1 MIDNIKDLFETDM
14 SKHKAPSQRML
25 KAGELIRRM
34 LAEIIAKEHFRDKD
48 LQGKS
53 VTISEVRVSPDLKH
67 AIVYAAPLGGGRN
80 PAESQTLIDAL
91 NRAKKFLR
99 GRLGSEMEMKSTPAL
114 KFVLDTSFETA
125 QEMSELLSDPHIRQ
139 DLDKD

>member
-1 MIDNIKDLFETDM
+1 M

-34 LAEIIAKEHFRDKD
+34 LAEIIAKEHFRDTD

-67 AIVYAAPLGGGRN
+67 AIVYAAPLGGGDDK
-80 PAESQTLIDAL
+80 TLVAAL
-91 NRAKKFLR
+91 NRASKFLR
-99 GRLGSEMEMKSTPAL
+99 GRLGKEMEMKSTPAL
-114 KFVLDTSFETA
+114 KFVVDESFETA
-125 QEMSELLSDPHIRQ
+125 QEMQKLLQKPHIAQ
-139 DLDKD
+139 DLNKD

>member
-1 MIDNIKDLFETDM
+1 M

-34 LAEIIAKEHFRDKD
+34 LAEIIVKEHFRDPV
-48 LQGKS
+48 LQNAS

-67 AIVYAAPLGGGRN
+67 AIVYAAPLGGGD
-80 PAESQTLIDAL
+80 AVALVKAL
-91 NRAKKFLR
+91 NRAKAFLR

-114 KFVLDTSFETA
+114 KFVVDESFETA
-125 QEMSELLSDPHIRQ
+125 RAMQELLSDPHIAQ
-139 DLDKD
+139 DLDKA

>member
-1 MIDNIKDLFETDM
+1 M

-34 LAEIIAKEHFRDKD
+34 LAEIIAKEHFRDPD

-53 VTISEVRVSPDLKH
+53 VTISEVRVSPDLRH
-67 AIVYAAPLGGGRN
+67 AIIYAAPLGGGRDTDE
-80 PAESQTLIDAL
+80 AEKLIAAL

-114 KFVLDTSFETA
+114 KFVVDTSFETA
-125 QEMSELLSDPHIRQ
+125 QEMSELLNNPHIRQ
-139 DLDKD
+139 DLGKDSRGAE

>member
-1 MIDNIKDLFETDM
+1 M

-34 LAEIIAKEHFRDKD
+34 LAEIITKEHFRDPD

-67 AIVYAAPLGGGRN
+67 AIVYAAPLGGGRD
-80 PAESQTLIDAL
+80 PEDAKKLIAAL

-114 KFVLDTSFETA
+114 KFVVDTSFETA
-125 QEMSELLSDPHIRQ
+125 QEMSELLNNPHIRQ
-139 DLDKD
+139 DLGKENRSAE

>member
-1 MIDNIKDLFETDM
+1 M

-34 LAEIIAKEHFRDKD
+34 LAEIIAKEHFRDPD

-67 AIVYAAPLGGGRN
+67 AIIFAAPLGGG
-80 PAESQTLIDAL
+80 PPPL
-91 NRAKKFLR
+91 NL
-99 GRLGSEMEMKSTPAL
+99 SSMKVSRPL
-114 KFVLDTSFETA
+114 K
-125 QEMSELLSDPHIRQ
+125 RC
-139 DLDKD
+139 KNY